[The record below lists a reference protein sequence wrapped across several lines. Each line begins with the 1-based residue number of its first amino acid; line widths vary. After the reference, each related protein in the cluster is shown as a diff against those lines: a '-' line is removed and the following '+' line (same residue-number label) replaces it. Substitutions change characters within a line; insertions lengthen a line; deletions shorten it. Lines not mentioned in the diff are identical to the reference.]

1 MGPWNIAH
9 RGGALLRPENTL
21 AAFADAV
28 GRGCDGAELDVQL
41 TRDGEVIVHHDHRL
55 NPQLCRGPD
64 GRWLAPPT
72 PRLKDLALDELRVFD
87 VGRADPSSGYAR
99 AHADVSWR
107 DDECIPLLE
116 EVIAVAKT
124 ARERFLLFV
133 ELKTSF
139 SDRDEGASP
148 EELAR
153 RTVAV
158 LEQHG
163 YLENVVFV
171 GFDWPG
177 LIRVKQL
184 EPEARCWFTTLPE
197 SWFKD
202 GTPPPEHEPPAEPAL
217 RMLRYWAREGISPWA
232 AGHDAV
238 RHGGSLIRAVKAAG
252 ADGWNPM
259 WVDINEDSVR
269 EARELGLKIGTWTVD
284 NPDEMRWLATLGV
297 DAICTDRPDVMK
309 KLAAEWQ
316 TTE

>member
-28 GRGCDGAELDVQL
+28 RRGCDGAELDVQL

-72 PRLKDLALDELRVFD
+72 PRLKDLALDELRAFD
-87 VGRADPSSGYAR
+87 VGRADPSGGYAR
-99 AHADVSWR
+99 AHAGVSWR

-139 SDRDEGASP
+139 SNRDEGASP

-158 LEQHG
+158 LAMIFG
-163 YLENVVFV
+163 RRIFPST
-171 GFDWPG
+171 F
-177 LIRVKQL
+177 R
-184 EPEARCWFTTLPE
+184 
-197 SWFKD
+197 
-202 GTPPPEHEPPAEPAL
+202 
-217 RMLRYWAREGISPWA
+217 A
-232 AGHDAV
+232 ASASIAV
-238 RHGGSLIRAVKAAG
+238 S
-252 ADGWNPM
+252 
-259 WVDINEDSVR
+259 
-269 EARELGLKIGTWTVD
+269 
-284 NPDEMRWLATLGV
+284 
-297 DAICTDRPDVMK
+297 
-309 KLAAEWQ
+309 
-316 TTE
+316 